1 MLDNYEK
8 FKKDVYALTK
18 IDLNCYKEKQMRRR
32 IDTLINKNGITSYDA
47 YVDLI
52 KKDKEKFEQFV
63 IYHRP
68 QLLQVDAVDLPPAVQ
83 ARPCL

>member
-52 KKDKEKFEQFV
+52 MTD
-63 IYHRP
+63 IG
-68 QLLQVDAVDLPPAVQ
+68 
-83 ARPCL
+83 